1 MNRATRQS
9 KRANVTDS
17 STVKRRKRTT
27 TEEESLPSEDETV
40 IDERQTMSTRPATR
54 TCSEM
59 VSSVF
64 DPN

>member
-1 MNRATRQS
+1 MNRATRQC

-17 STVKRRKRTT
+17 STVKSTT

-54 TCSEM
+54 TCSE
-59 VSSVF
+59 
-64 DPN
+64 NGKQ